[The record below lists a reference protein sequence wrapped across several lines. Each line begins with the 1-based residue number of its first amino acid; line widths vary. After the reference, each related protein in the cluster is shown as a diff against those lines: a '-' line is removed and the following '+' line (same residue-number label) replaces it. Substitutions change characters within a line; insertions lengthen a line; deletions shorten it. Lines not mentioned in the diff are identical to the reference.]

1 MVRHFP
7 HPSARREDASEIA
20 LPLRRVHA
28 VPEAPHRCGV
38 EHGLDATADAAR
50 GFGLLRPD
58 RIAHLH
64 NKPDVDRRNG
74 QFAQN
79 RVDVGGKGIAPLLP
93 MLCVAPARFVSA
105 DELLGHLPE
114 SAPLGHGES
123 LRLPLSGFAIER
135 VYPLPALVPVLCS
148 FSACLS

>member
-1 MVRHFP
+1 MR
-7 HPSARREDASEIA
+7 ARLPFHCAGFTPCRKPRTVAASSTA
-20 LPLRRVHA
+20 SMRPRTRLA
-28 VPEAPHRCGV
+28 VS
-38 EHGLDATADAAR
+38 
-50 GFGLLRPD
+50 GFFDQIGSRT
-58 RIAHLH
+58 LH